1 MRSHRSSVRAPR
13 SQNAESL
20 IRLVRC
26 LGESGSR
33 LEDEFWVPQ
42 LAHEIER
49 QLAQGSDTAMMSA
62 LDFLFADDPLAYE
75 LLADHAEGVVE
86 STQHEID
93 GVLHDVLLIACPI
106 LAWTRATVAS
116 GKLSSSTLEA
126 LRAQLHGHV
135 LAKHTKLTVVDALFS
150 PDQLPGGY
158 AATRKLLL
166 RGANALA
173 AQQTQLAKPDD
184 FPQAVEF
191 MADSRFVL
199 AVAAAPIGAPLFAWQ
214 EPSVKRAE
222 CIDAWKKQGASAL
235 ASVLANCAFE
245 LAAPGAFF
253 HAVRGAEQEIRPFS
267 VQASVSFL
275 HMVLDLAPAAQRAV
289 VARCVDREFEEYRI
303 GFTKL
308 AEDEVLHGCIWP
320 LLGTEIENTE
330 VPDQIEAALREAG
343 ITSIVHIDAQ
353 LPAEFCQDCGA
364 PFYPNAEAELLHAG
378 LLLEDED
385 HDMPQQLH

>member
-33 LEDEFWVPQ
+33 LEDDFWAPQ

-49 QLAQGSDTAMMSA
+49 QLAQGSDAAIMSA
-62 LDFLFADDPLAYE
+62 LDFLFADDSLAYE
-75 LLADHAEGVVE
+75 LLADHVEGVVE

-93 GVLHDVLLIACPI
+93 GVLHDVLLLACPVF
-106 LAWTRATVAS
+106 AWTRASIAS
-116 GKLSSSTLEA
+116 GKLNANTQESLH
-126 LRAQLHGHV
+126 AQLHGHV
-135 LAKHTKLTVVDALFS
+135 LAKHTKLAVVDALFS

-166 RGANALA
+166 RGAKALA
-173 AQQTQLAKPDD
+173 AAQTQVAKPDD
-184 FPQAVEF
+184 FPQALEF

-199 AVAAAPIGAPLFAWQ
+199 AVAAAPVGAPLFAWQ
-214 EPSVKRAE
+214 EPQHKRAE
-222 CIDAWKKQGASAL
+222 CIDAWKKQGAGAL
-235 ASVLANCAFE
+235 ATLLANCAFE
-245 LAAPGAFF
+245 IAAPGAFF
-253 HAVRGAEQEIRPFS
+253 QAVRTAEQEIRPFS
-267 VQASVSFL
+267 IKACVNFL

-303 GFTKL
+303 GVTKL
-308 AEDEVLHGCIWP
+308 DEDEVLHGCIWP
-320 LLGTEIENTE
+320 LLGTEIDSTE
-330 VPDQIEAALREAG
+330 VPEQIEAALREAG

-364 PFYPNAEAELLHAG
+364 PYYPNAEAELLHAG
-378 LLLEDED
+378 LPFDEED
-385 HDMPQQLH
+385 HEMPQQLH